1 MDSENVKS
9 IDEANPYI
17 APLARSSPAAP
28 SAPPASTSHPIG
40 FWFLF
45 WGEFAERCS
54 FYGMKAIL
62 LLYLIDQLHLERGV
76 ASAWINYFK
85 AACYFLPLAGGY
97 FADNY
102 FGKYRTIVAFSI
114 PYILG
119 HVILGIESVPFAVF
133 AMLLLA
139 LGAGATKPNISTL
152 MGLT

>member
-1 MDSENVKS
+1 MESDESKL
-9 IDEANPYI
+9 IDEANPFSPPLTST
-17 APLARSSPAAP
+17 APTESSAPAAP
-28 SAPPASTSHPIG
+28 TSHPIG

-119 HVILGIESVPFAVF
+119 HVILGIESVPCA
-133 AMLLLA
+133 LLA
-139 LGAGATKPNISTL
+139 LL
-152 MGLT
+152 